1 MYSFICH
8 SVVIAKHAQQSLM
21 LVQPWPQISVLLQV
35 LCTHVWGLVWVCD
48 SVQGY
53 TGCQGI
59 VADLPSDHC
68 HCGHE

>member
-1 MYSFICH
+1 
-8 SVVIAKHAQQSLM
+8 M

-35 LCTHVWGLVWVCD
+35 LCSHVRGLVWVCD

-53 TGCQGI
+53 TSDQGM
-59 VADLPSDHC
+59 VANLPGDHR